1 MAYKIVSLR
10 STDHVEDVFS
20 GVQLET
26 VAKQRYTEDEL
37 ITHATGAD
45 GLFVHSEN
53 QYTAALFERV
63 PSLRVIGRPGSG
75 LDNIDLEAAT
85 EHDVAVVYTP
95 GMNAVAVAEF
105 VVGTL
110 ITHLRSVPAAS
121 QHLRDGGWRSPE
133 WWGTELRGKTIGI
146 VGLGD
151 AGFETARRLQ
161 VFGVDLL
168 VVDPYVDEDR
178 IEAIGATKVELEDAL
193 RSSDVVSLHVR
204 LTSETKHLIDESR
217 LKQMKQDAVLINTAR
232 GAVVDFDALAD
243 AIAANHIGGAILD
256 VFPEEPPD
264 VAHELFELPTVS
276 VTPHLAGATVET
288 RVNMLETTAKNVL
301 SVLEGDP
308 VDSAYVA
315 NPAVFDDAR

>member
-1 MAYKIVSLR
+1 MAYEIVSLR
-10 STDHVEDVFS
+10 STDHVEDIFS

-37 ITHATGAD
+37 ITYATGAD

-85 EHDVAVVYTP
+85 KHDVAVVYTP

-110 ITHLRSVPAAS
+110 ITHLRSIPAAS

-151 AGFETARRLQ
+151 AGFETAQRLR

-168 VVDPYVDEDR
+168 VVDPYVDKDR

-204 LTSETKHLIDESR
+204 LTSETKHLIDESG
-217 LKQMKQDAVLINTAR
+217 LEQMKQDAVLINTAR

-264 VAHELFELPTVS
+264 VAHELFKQPTVS

-308 VDSAYVA
+308 VEPACVA